1 MKHEFRYHLVASS
14 VIFVLVSIFLVI
26 GKIDSIQLLYLFLGI
41 FSGSFILDIDHF
53 IFWFFLK
60 PNLEES
66 RLARTAIQNHDVKSV
81 YNLLKASH
89 QTHYNLIFHHYFF
102 QVILVL
108 FSFFIFTLTNNIF
121 VTSLVVSLNLHLI
134 INEIIDYFY
143 SPKSLQKWLFARE
156 SSQLP
161 IKFLG
166 RYISVFSFFLV
177 IFITLLILTQL

>member
-1 MKHEFRYHLVASS
+1 MKHEFRYHLLASS

-26 GKIDSIQLLYLFLGI
+26 FKTESIQLLYLFLGI
-41 FSGSFILDIDHF
+41 FLGSFILDIDHF

-66 RLARTAIQNHDVKSV
+66 RLARTTLKNHDFKAI
-81 YNLLKASH
+81 YRLLKTSH

-108 FSFFIFTLTNNIF
+108 FSFFIFTLTRNLF
-121 VTSLVVSLNLHLI
+121 VTSLVVSLNLHLLI
-134 INEIIDYFY
+134 DEIIDYFY

-156 SSQLP
+156 NSQLP

-166 RYISVFSFFLV
+166 RYVSVFSFFLV
-177 IFITLLILTQL
+177 IFIILLILTQL